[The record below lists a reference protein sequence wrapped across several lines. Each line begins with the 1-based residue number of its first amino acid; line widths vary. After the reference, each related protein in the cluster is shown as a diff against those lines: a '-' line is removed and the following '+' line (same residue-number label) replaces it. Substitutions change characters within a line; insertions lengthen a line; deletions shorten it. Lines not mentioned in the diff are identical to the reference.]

1 MLPTQSK
8 PSELHGV
15 IHISKG
21 ELFLRRQPGQAVGQ
35 VWGVYLN
42 PTRDTLAPM
51 NAHSLHQVCL
61 VACTNKLYKLQIM
74 TVLSGAGQ
82 P

>member
-1 MLPTQSK
+1 M
-8 PSELHGV
+8 

-35 VWGVYLN
+35 VWDVYPN

-61 VACTNKLYKLQIM
+61 VACTQ
-74 TVLSGAGQ
+74 
-82 P
+82 